1 DGFGG
6 VPDDIA
12 DTRTG
17 ERCMTPEQPDKNPD
31 HDGPRDD
38 GTSHPGQDSGSPP
51 PGSLNEQIQHVPV
64 SARVPPGVSRGVFS
78 TGVIV
83 FDGPNEFVLDFV
95 LRLGAPHVVASRVV
109 MPHQVLAQFLAA
121 LRENITLYE
130 GRFGKP
136 AAMPVPK
143 NPEGQ
148 KTTIADLYEQL
159 KLPDEM
165 LSGVY
170 ANAVM
175 IGHTPSEFWF
185 DFIANFYP
193 RSCVSARVFLSAQ
206 QVPGLAETLNTS
218 FQQHL
223 RKRTGPPESPEPP
236 PPPAG

>member
-1 DGFGG
+1 
-6 VPDDIA
+6 
-12 DTRTG
+12 
-17 ERCMTPEQPDKNPD
+17 MTHEQPDKNPD
-31 HDGPRDD
+31 HEGPQDD
-38 GTSHPGQDSGSPP
+38 GTRHPGREPGSSP

-64 SARVPPGVSRGVFS
+64 SARVPAGISRGVFS

-83 FDGPNEFVLDFV
+83 FEGPNEFVLDFV

-121 LRENITLYE
+121 LRENLNMFE

-136 AAMPVPK
+136 APMPVPPP
-143 NPEGQ
+143 PEGP

-185 DFIANFYP
+185 DFISNFYP

-206 QVPGLAETLNTS
+206 QVPGLVETLNTS
-218 FQQHL
+218 FQSHL
-223 RKRTGPPESPEPP
+223 RKRAAPPAPPEAQ
-236 PPPAG
+236 PPAPPAD